1 MNLPIRLIAA
11 LILVAA
17 TTLVSCDNDLNSLG
31 NGLVGIDPNA
41 TILQQEFDVTTFSS
55 SVNPV
60 QTDNFNSYLL
70 GTYNDPVYG
79 RSDYSIVSQLVPSFL
94 TPDFDQDEDPATFPV
109 LKSVFIEIP
118 YFSTAT
124 GVDGEDT
131 TYRLDSIYGS
141 GISDLKIYRNKFLLN
156 DFDPSNPSLSAT
168 YFSDFGNSVSAVSTG
183 MDADLIYENTNFIP
197 SNAQIIIFDED
208 GEEIERKTPRLRV
221 PLNSQEQL
229 AYWSDILFNS
239 DPDDFRSN
247 SNFKD
252 FFRGLFIT
260 MTPAGQDPG
269 TLIYL
274 DLTGAAVLFSIET
287 PIAGFEEP
295 ILSGYRFDFTPTTSN
310 SIKANFIETDVPP
323 GISAAIS
330 SSFNEDIG
338 SENLYLKGG
347 PGAMAFIDLF
357 GADSDG
363 DGEADALTQIIAD
376 QWLVNDAVLELFVDQ
391 SIVTGGKS
399 EPERIIIYNFETGRV
414 LLDFAIGSQGTL
426 PNSNL
431 DHLGR
436 LERVELDDTDSD
448 GLKYQLR
455 LTNHVNAIING
466 IIEND
471 RLAIAVTQNVGLF
484 NTSLVKNQ
492 TSPIEIN
499 TVTEGSAISHEG
511 TVLHGNRST
520 EVEKRPKFTIFYS
533 EPTN

>member
-1 MNLPIRLIAA
+1 MKLPIRLIAA

-55 SVNPV
+55 NVNPV

-94 TPDFDQDEDPATFPV
+94 TPDFDQDEDPATLPV
-109 LKSVFIEIP
+109 LKSVFIELP

-124 GVDGEDT
+124 GVDGEAT
-131 TYRLDSIYGS
+131 TYRIDSIYGS
-141 GISDLKIYRNKFLLN
+141 GFSDLKIYRNKFLLN

-168 YFSDFGNSVSAVSTG
+168 YFSDFGNSVRAVSTG
-183 MDADLIYENTNFIP
+183 MDADLIYENNNFVP
-197 SNAQIIIFDED
+197 SDAQVIILNED
-208 GEEIERKTPRLRV
+208 GDVIERKSPRLRI
-221 PLNSQEQL
+221 PLNSTEQL
-229 AYWSDILFNS
+229 AYWSDILFDS

-260 MTPAGQDPG
+260 MTPVGSDPG

-274 DLTGAAVLFSIET
+274 NLSEAAVIFSIES
-287 PIAGFEEP
+287 PIEGLPEP
-295 ILSGYRFDFTPTTSN
+295 ILSGYRFDFNSAAAN
-310 SIKANFIETDVPP
+310 SIQANFIETDVSP
-323 GISAAIS
+323 GISTAIVN
-330 SSFNEDIG
+330 SFNEDIG
-338 SENLYLKGG
+338 SENIYLKGG
-347 PGAMAFIDLF
+347 PGAMGFIDLF
-357 GADSDG
+357 GADNDG

-376 QWLVNDAVLELFVDQ
+376 QWLVNDAILELFVDQ
-391 SIVTGGKS
+391 SVVTGGKS

-426 PNSNL
+426 PNSNQ

-436 LERVELDDTDSD
+436 LERVELDDTNSD
-448 GLKYQLR
+448 GVKYRLR

-466 IIEND
+466 IVEND
-471 RLAIAVTQNVGLF
+471 RLAVAVTQNVGLF
-484 NTSLVKNQ
+484 NNSLVKDQ

-511 TVLHGNRST
+511 TVLHGNLST
-520 EVEKRPKFTIFYS
+520 EVDKRPKFTIFYS